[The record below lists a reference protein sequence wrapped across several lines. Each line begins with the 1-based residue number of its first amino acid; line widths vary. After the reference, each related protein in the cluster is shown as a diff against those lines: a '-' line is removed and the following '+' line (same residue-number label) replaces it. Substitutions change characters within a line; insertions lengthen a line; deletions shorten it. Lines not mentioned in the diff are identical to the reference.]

1 MGGMGRNFASNLA
14 GRRGGLRSGRR
25 GGIGHIRYSQGC
37 KGAISAIGISL
48 YIVASGLAGANRIHK
63 LALDAGN
70 VGVEDPFGF
79 GAERDQGVFPELRIV
94 EAGFMGVDAPELV
107 PVEDQVIG
115 YKPFRMGQE
124 QAVEGAFG
132 WGEVEPCPLS
142 G

>member
-1 MGGMGRNFASNLA
+1 MGRLSCNFVSNLA
-14 GRRGGLRSGRR
+14 GRCSGRR
-25 GGIGHIRYSQGC
+25 GGIGYIRRPQGC
-37 KGAISAIGISL
+37 QGAIPAIGISL
-48 YIVASGLAGANRIHK
+48 YIVAPGLPGANCIHK
-63 LALDAGN
+63 FALDAGD

-79 GAERDQGVFPELRIV
+79 GAEGYQGVFPEPRIV